1 MHRLRLVS
9 TAAAIAALSFGVV
22 ACGDDDD
29 EGSSGGGGEDVS
41 DASFDLNVG
50 VLVPQTGDLSAF
62 GPAGEK
68 AANVAAEQVSAALE
82 EAGADGI
89 TVEASVEDSQT
100 EPAAAQSAAT
110 KLISGGSSCL
120 VGPWSSGE
128 TVPVGRSVAASRK
141 TPLISPSAHQPG
153 DHGAPRRRIRVP
165 HGPVRRAPGSGHS
178 PTPWSR
184 RPVLT
189 LVVSVARS

>member
-29 EGSSGGGGEDVS
+29 EGDSGGTGEDVS

-50 VLVPQTGDLSAF
+50 VLVPQTGGLSAF
-62 GPAGEK
+62 GPAGDK
-68 AANVAAEQVSAALE
+68 AANIAVEQITAALE

-89 TVEASVEDSQT
+89 TIEANIEDSQT

-110 KLISGGSSCL
+110 KLISGGCQL
-120 VGPWSSGE
+120 P
-128 TVPVGRSVAASRK
+128 GRS
-141 TPLISPSAHQPG
+141 
-153 DHGAPRRRIRVP
+153 
-165 HGPVRRAPGSGHS
+165 
-178 PTPWSR
+178 
-184 RPVLT
+184 
-189 LVVSVARS
+189 LVVR